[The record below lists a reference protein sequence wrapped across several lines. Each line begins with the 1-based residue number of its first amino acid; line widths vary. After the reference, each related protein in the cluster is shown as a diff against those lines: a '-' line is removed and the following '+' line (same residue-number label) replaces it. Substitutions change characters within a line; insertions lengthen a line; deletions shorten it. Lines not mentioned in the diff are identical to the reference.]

1 MIKDKKNRKKIK
13 RILYSFCFFIFSFF
27 KKIFT
32 KIRDFFIGVKIKSRV
47 YNFPLSKIIKI
58 IFVFL
63 LAILMLFL
71 ANIIDK
77 KEEEPS
83 YLTKEIEHLAKYEE
97 TLLLNSNEIFFNK
110 IRQVS
115 EINTDEYNR
124 IKHAIFN
131 LINYSCDLNCN
142 ISDLYSLNLDDF
154 RDSIN
159 LALKKDVK
167 RLDINVLLENDL
179 IKLYIDK
186 NGNNFVVDP
195 NIHTF
200 RLNSLNNEILL
211 SDVSKT
217 EKIYKSIGSG
227 FEMEIYQDYSNGKKV
242 LLNDENYVF
251 YKPKFANYS
260 LGEASDNKIIYK
272 NAYNNVD
279 ILETIDNTGI
289 KEDIILKNRFAVS
302 DDGKFVI
309 NYKVE
314 TSDLILRVVDG
325 GLKFYRAL
333 SADEK
338 EESILGVNVR
348 DYSDKQVV
356 MYVPA
361 PYMIDAKG
369 KRSENVKFERVI
381 EKDAISEGVY
391 HIRLVADILD
401 LKFPILIDPST
412 YVNFLDTGVSNYGIK
427 IDGYWDNSAS
437 IIKSYNDLIDDDSE
451 IWDFSNKS
459 DYVYGD
465 NIRFDNDFVKLI
477 NYQGQIYPTTLNSD
491 DTYTVIIQ
499 PDETQVL
506 DAYIMTEDA
515 TSSNYNNNSLMI
527 GNFDGSNYKTLIKF
541 DDLVKFKNIKSAKL
555 TLYHN
560 SAFSDSVEA
569 DLNIHKLLK
578 SFDETSVT
586 STLRDGINSWTQ
598 VGASSY
604 YDYSSY
610 VYDTYYYNHGEYYNG
625 VVSFDVTD
633 ILNDYSLNDE
643 ENYGFLISCDAN
655 TSDSRKVFYS
665 SANSTSSL
673 RPKLEIT
680 FSYPKINSHF
690 SSKDK
695 VSISWDPGYFEDD
708 GVSDDNFS
716 SYELWVTDLEN
727 GFGDSY
733 YVSSGINISSY
744 DEVGVYID
752 DSSNLENLWIGYLK
766 IFGEKNGTPYENL
779 LDLDFEVSSYDPN
792 FPKENLRD
800 DDISEYFSFDSNSG
814 YIKIINAS
822 DITVKRIEL
831 YGNNFT
837 DSASFSAV
845 ARDTSD
851 PLGTWSYEV
860 ELDILSQEGI
870 PTSSPSA
877 YKIANISDITEIS
890 FLWDKDN
897 EFLTPVIDKEYY
909 LKLGVI
915 FNDSSVLWS
924 PEYNIEIQDET
935 FWQDTIISEDYY
947 YNSYDSF
954 KPSSLNNYSEIGIEV
969 KDSDSEKDVTIN
981 YMEFLGSSSDSPSSN
996 LLLDNIEVSS
1006 FDSSYPKENLLLTDP
1021 ASYFSF
1027 DDNMGYIT
1035 TSGSNLSLSELKIDG
1050 HNFSYDS
1057 EINLIARYSRDGN
1070 FYGGYEN
1077 FEKDSDCIGWAGNQI
1092 STSSTS
1098 SYYLGGYNLA
1108 EGVLLPES
1116 PAGSKAYVRQY
1127 TFDEA
1132 VTSFRVTQIIR
1143 RDDFSEVSDQA
1154 PWGWY
1159 IDNRYNGSQNLVIRP
1174 TYDFIGDTFSTSS
1187 AVTGYSISDTVSY
1200 EISEIDEYTRLVSFV
1215 VNIPE
1220 AQATN
1225 NITIYIY
1232 PHNQVQ
1238 STYTEYPFQFGLVQV
1253 TKGDEFYSFSG
1264 SPIHEDGVKSENY
1277 YEEDLFLNEE
1287 NNFTF
1292 STYKDMGD
1300 YDGVFRGLFALYDEE
1315 NPFVNLIELY
1325 QRDSTSEMTFALH
1338 NNIGDTEFVDT
1349 FSVDSGNIIYDLDIN
1364 DEGTFYDIK
1373 LYVNSV
1379 LKASESVSKS
1389 VFDFYEI
1396 DKIRIG
1402 RGRRDNIV
1410 YWNSYIYYYEYL
1422 GDRVNFDIPDYGY
1435 IPTHDANYYST
1446 YIPVTLTTE
1455 LEKITTS
1462 YDESL
1467 VDNNLSF
1474 LSIPV
1479 KDKFYSDSFYDSMI
1493 GYWKLDSSGSY
1504 ITDSSGNNLYGTS
1517 VGTLSSAS
1525 GIYSDSVVFD
1535 GSSYIEIPDFN
1546 FESKFDELSM
1556 FCPAGEYNSGNMCM
1570 KCVGESWSFYGAD
1583 YCTTPELVSDDTIHL
1598 VRGNVLVLMDNGPDA
1613 VNEAIFYA
1621 TDGDFIYIGPG
1632 NYDIDE
1638 DLNLD
1643 KNVYLRMTGDVYFE

>member
-1 MIKDKKNRKKIK
+1 MIKNKKNRKKIK
-13 RILYSFCFFIFSFF
+13 RILYSFCFSFYSFF

-32 KIRDFFIGVKIKSRV
+32 KIKSFFVGIKIKIKIH
-47 YNFPLSKIIKI
+47 NFPLAKFFRIILL
-58 IFVFL
+58 FL
-63 LAILMLFL
+63 IAFLMLFL
-71 ANIIDK
+71 SNILDK
-77 KEEEPS
+77 KEEKPS
-83 YLTKEIEHLAKYEE
+83 YLTKEIEHLSKYENN
-97 TLLLNSNEIFFNK
+97 LVLNSDEIFFNK
-110 IRQVS
+110 IKEIS
-115 EINTDEYNR
+115 EINIDEYNS

-131 LINYSCDLNCN
+131 IVDYSCDLNCN
-142 ISDLYSLNLDDF
+142 ILDLYDLNLNDF

-159 LALKKDVK
+159 LALKNDVK
-167 RLDINVLLENDL
+167 KLDINVLLKNDL

-186 NGNNFVVDP
+186 NGNKFVVNP
-195 NIHTF
+195 NIHKF
-200 RLNSLNNEILL
+200 KLNSSDNEVLL
-211 SDVSKT
+211 SDVLET
-217 EKIYKSIGSG
+217 EKVYKSIGSG

-242 LLNDENYVF
+242 ILNNEDYVF

-260 LGEASDNKIIYK
+260 LGETSSNKIIYK
-272 NAYNNVD
+272 DVYENVD
-279 ILETIDNTGI
+279 ILESIDNTGI
-289 KEDIILKNRFAVS
+289 KEDIILKNRFAAS
-302 DDGKFVI
+302 DDGEFII

-325 GLKFYRAL
+325 GLKFYRSL
-333 SADEK
+333 SKTEK

-348 DYSDKQVV
+348 DYSNKQVV

-361 PYMIDAKG
+361 PYMIDANGEK
-369 KRSENVKFERVI
+369 SENVKFERVI

-391 HIRLVADILD
+391 HIRLVADVLD
-401 LKFPILIDPST
+401 LEFPILIDPST

-427 IDGYWDNSAS
+427 MDGYWDNSTS
-437 IIKSYNDLIDDDSE
+437 TIKSYNNLVDEDSE
-451 IWDFSNKS
+451 VWDFSDKS

-477 NYQGQIYPTTLNSD
+477 NYQGQVYPTTLNSD
-491 DTYTVIIQ
+491 NTYTVVIQ
-499 PDETQVL
+499 PDETLVS
-506 DAYIMTEDA
+506 DAYILTEDE
-515 TSSNYNNNSLMI
+515 TSSNYNNNSLMV
-527 GNFDGSNYKTLIKF
+527 GNFDGSNYKSLIKF

-560 SAFSDSVEA
+560 SSFVDSEEA

-586 STLRDGINSWTQ
+586 SALRDGVNSWNQ
-598 VGASSY
+598 IGASSY

-610 VYDTYYYNHGEYYNG
+610 TYDTYYYDHGEYYNG
-625 VVSFDVTD
+625 EVNFDVTD

-655 TSDSRKVFYS
+655 TTSSRKVFYS
-665 SANSTSSL
+665 SNAASNL

-680 FSYPKINSHF
+680 FSYPKINSDF
-690 SSKDK
+690 TSNDK
-695 VSISWDPGYFEDD
+695 VSVSWDPAYLKNDNLDD
-708 GVSDDNFS
+708 DTFS
-716 SYELWVTDLEN
+716 SYDLWATDLEN

-733 YVSSGINISSY
+733 YINSGINLSSY
-744 DEVGVYID
+744 NEVGVYID

-766 IFGEKNGTPYENL
+766 IVGEKNGTPYENL
-779 LDLDFEVSSYDPN
+779 LDLDFEVSSSDPN
-792 FPKENLRD
+792 FPKENLRN
-800 DDISEYFSFDSNSG
+800 DDISSYFSFDSNSG
-814 YIKIINAS
+814 YIKITSAS

-845 ARDTSD
+845 ARNTTD
-851 PLGTWSYEV
+851 PPDTWSYEV

-870 PTSSPSA
+870 PTSASSA
-877 YKIANISDITEIS
+877 YKIASISDITETS
-890 FLWDKDN
+890 FLWDEDN
-897 EFLTPVIDKEYY
+897 EFLTPVPDKEYY
-909 LKLGVI
+909 LKLGVV

-924 PEYNIEIQDET
+924 PEYNLKIQDET

-954 KPSSLNNYSEIGIEV
+954 KPTSLNNYSEIGIEV
-969 KDSDSEKDVTIN
+969 KDSDLEKDVTID
-981 YMEFLGSSSDSPSSN
+981 YMEFLGSSSNSSNSN

-1021 ASYFSF
+1021 SSYFSF
-1027 DDNMGYIT
+1027 DNNMGYIT

-1050 HNFSYDS
+1050 HNFSYDA
-1057 EINLIARYSRDGN
+1057 EVNLVARYSRDGN
-1070 FYGGYEN
+1070 FYGSYEN

-1092 STSSTS
+1092 STSSAS

-1132 VTSFRVTQIIR
+1132 ITSFRVTQIIR
-1143 RDDFSEVSDQA
+1143 RDDFFEVSDQA

-1174 TYDFIGDTFSTSS
+1174 TYDFIEDTFSTAS
-1187 AVTGYSISDTVSY
+1187 AVSGYSISDTISY
-1200 EISEIDEYTRLVSFV
+1200 EISEIDEYTRLVSYV

-1225 NITIYIY
+1225 NIYLYMY

-1238 STYTEYPFQFGLVQV
+1238 STYTEHPFQFGLVQI

-1264 SPIHEDGVKSENY
+1264 SPIAEDGIKSANS
-1277 YEEDLFLNEE
+1277 YEEDLYLNED
-1287 NNFTF
+1287 NSFTF
-1292 STYKDMGD
+1292 SAYKDMSD
-1300 YDGVFRGLFALYDEE
+1300 YDGVFRGLFAIYDSED
-1315 NPFVNLIELY
+1315 PLINLLELY
-1325 QRDSTSEMTFALH
+1325 QRDSTSEMSLILY
-1338 NNIGDTEFVDT
+1338 NNTGSTEFIDT
-1349 FSVDSGNIIYDLDIN
+1349 FSVDSGNVIYDLDIN
-1364 DEGTFYDIK
+1364 DEGTFYNIE
-1373 LYVNSV
+1373 LYANSV
-1379 LKASESVSKS
+1379 LKVSESVSKS
-1389 VFDFYEI
+1389 VFDFYDL
-1396 DKIRIG
+1396 DKILIG
-1402 RGRRDNIV
+1402 KGKRSNIS

-1422 GDRVNFDIPDYGY
+1422 DDRVNFDIPDYGY

-1446 YIPVTLTTE
+1446 YIPITFTTE

-1467 VDNNLSF
+1467 ADNNLSF

-1479 KDKFYSDSFYDSMI
+1479 KDKFYNDSFYDSMI
-1493 GYWKLDSSGSY
+1493 GYWKLNSSGSY
-1504 ITDSSGNNLYGTS
+1504 IADSSGNNLYGAS

-1525 GIYSDSVVFD
+1525 GIYSDSVVLD
-1535 GSSYIEIPDFN
+1535 GSSYIEIPDFT

-1570 KCVGESWSFYGAD
+1570 KCVDESWSSYGAD
-1583 YCTTPELVSDDTIHL
+1583 YCTIPELVSDDTVHL
-1598 VRGNVLVLMDNGPDA
+1598 VRGNILVLMDDGPDS
-1613 VNEAIFYA
+1613 VNNAIFNA
-1621 TDGDFIYIGPG
+1621 NDGDFIYIGSG
-1632 NYDIDE
+1632 SYNMDE